1 MGLFS
6 KRSSSKS
13 NSLSSP
19 DVNRKGSSTSVNS
32 SVKSPTTPGSKM
44 GFANGNGALDTIPA
58 SMSLPPP
65 PNPHGDPV
73 AYLRSLYAVRDRT
86 KCIMDAAMKQQ
97 LTNFTFDKTKWE
109 ETVSYVVSIIK
120 RDYAP
125 DYHTIPPHGRWQ
137 HFEVGGRK
145 RVDLLITTFGPD
157 VEAIEK
163 TKRLI
168 DLFLISVLLD
178 AGAGTKWVYKSKDNG
193 RFYRRSEGLAVAS
206 MDMFKD
212 GLFSSDPHNPFRV
225 DGSALKL
232 LMPDSLARGL
242 QITATNPIDGL
253 HGRAGLLRKLGQALD
268 NKEYF
273 GLDNRPGNMLDY
285 LLNHSTTKVIDGKPC
300 VLVTTLWTVLCEGL
314 TPIWPQSRTQLD
326 GCSLGDAW
334 QCSTMPPGQYW
345 ERIVPF
351 HKITQWLTYSLMV
364 PMTKIMGIQWVG
376 EHLLTGL
383 PEYRNGGLFID
394 TGLITLKPQHM
405 KRGLDAYH
413 ANSKKEGQPSV
424 EVVPMFSAEDDV
436 IVEWRALTVQL
447 LDRLLPE
454 VNEMLGLQGHDAL
467 TLAQMLEGGTWKGG
481 RELAEVS
488 RPNTR
493 EPPIMI
499 LSDGTVF

>member
-6 KRSSSKS
+6 KKSSSKS
-13 NSLSSP
+13 TSVNS
-19 DVNRKGSSTSVNS
+19 NGMGHKGSSTSVNS
-32 SVKSPTTPGSKM
+32 SIKSPTTPGGMS
-44 GFANGNGALDTIPA
+44 FSDRSFPA
-58 SMSLPPP
+58 SMQLPPP
-65 PNPHGDPV
+65 PNPHADPV
-73 AYLRSLYAVRDRT
+73 AYLRSLHAIRERT
-86 KCIMDAAMKQQ
+86 KYVMDAAEKQQ
-97 LTNFTFDKTKWE
+97 LTNFTYDRTKWE
-109 ETVSYVVSIIK
+109 ETVKYVCSIIK

-145 RVDLLITTFGPD
+145 RVDLLVTSFGTETD
-157 VEAIEK
+157 TIEK

-168 DLFLISVLLD
+168 DLFVVSVLLD
-178 AGAGTKWVYKSKDNG
+178 AGAGTKWTYKSKDNG
-193 RFYRRSEGLAVAS
+193 RVYRRSEGLAVAS

-212 GLFSSDPHNPFRV
+212 GLFSSDPKNPYRV
-225 DGSALKL
+225 DGSALKI
-232 LMPDSLARGL
+232 LMPDDLARGL
-242 QITATNPIDGL
+242 QISPANPIDGL

-273 GLDNRPGNMLDY
+273 GLDHRPGNILEYIM
-285 LLNHSTTKVIDGKPC
+285 HHPTTESHEGRPH
-300 VLVTTLWTVLCEGL
+300 VLVPTLWTVLCEGL
-314 TPIWPQSRTQLD
+314 APIWPQSRTQLD

-334 QCSTMPPGQYW
+334 QCSTMPPGQFW

-351 HKITQWLTYSLMV
+351 HKLTQWLTYSLMV
-364 PMTKIMGIQWVG
+364 PMTKLLDVVWLG

-394 TGLITLKPQHM
+394 TGLITLKPQHT

-447 LDRLLPE
+447 LDRLLPD
-454 VNEMLGLQGHDAL
+454 VNHVLGLHGPDQL
-467 TLAQMLEGGTWKGG
+467 TLAQMLEAGTWKGG

>member
-6 KRSSSKS
+6 KKS
-13 NSLSSP
+13 NAKSTLIGTN
-19 DVNRKGSSTSVNS
+19 DVNHKESSTSVNS
-32 SVKSPTTPGSKM
+32 SIKSPVTPGTMS
-44 GFANGNGALDTIPA
+44 FAHDGIPA
-58 SMSLPPP
+58 SMSLPSS
-65 PNPHGDPV
+65 PNPWADPV
-73 AYLRSLYAVRDRT
+73 VYLRSLYAIRERT
-86 KCIMDAAMKQQ
+86 KYVIDAAEKQQ
-97 LTNFTFDKTKWE
+97 LTNFIYDKTKLS
-109 ETVSYVVSIIK
+109 ETARYVVSIIK

-125 DYHTIPPHGRWQ
+125 DYHTIPPYGRWQ

-145 RVDLLITTFGPD
+145 RIDLLLTTFGTETD
-157 VEAIEK
+157 VIEK

-168 DLFLISVLLD
+168 DLFVVSVLLD
-178 AGAGTKWVYKSKDNG
+178 AGAGTKWTYKSKDNG
-193 RFYRRSEGLAVAS
+193 RIYRRSEGLAVAS
-206 MDMFKD
+206 LDMFKD

-242 QITATNPIDGL
+242 QTTPTNPIDGL

-273 GLDNRPGNMLDY
+273 GLDNRPGNMIEY
-285 LLNHSTTKVIDGKPC
+285 LMNHPTTQIVDGQRYI
-300 VLVTTLWTVLCEGL
+300 LVPTLWTVLCEGL

-345 ERIVPF
+345 ERIIPF
-351 HKITQWLTYSLMV
+351 HKLTQWLTYSLMV
-364 PMTKIMGIQWVG
+364 PMSKLMGVKWVG

-394 TGLITLKPQHM
+394 TGLLTLKPQQA

-413 ANSKKEGQPSV
+413 ANSKKEGQPNV

-454 VNEMLGLQGHDAL
+454 VNKMLGLQGPEVL
-467 TLAQMLEGGTWKGG
+467 TLGQMLEAGTWKGG

-488 RPNTR
+488 RPNTK